1 MIEQAADDDPFVALA
16 QVKAR
21 RAMADLAGF
30 PHHPSWDEL
39 EAAARARLRLRDPS
53 PDQEPVAPSPAAPA
67 EDLVDPILAI
77 AQVKAFRIAADS
89 MGVAHD
95 AAWDA
100 TEASAASQLHRST
113 APHEGRPPAPDQ
125 SNPPG

>member
-1 MIEQAADDDPFVALA
+1 MVEQAADDDPFVALA

-53 PDQEPVAPSPAAPA
+53 SAEELPAPSPAAPA
-67 EDLVDPILAI
+67 EDLADPILAI

-95 AAWDA
+95 DAWDA
-100 TEASAASQLHRST
+100 TEASAASQLHRS
-113 APHEGRPPAPDQ
+113 AHQEQPAQPSDG
-125 SNPPG
+125 STPAG

>member
-53 PDQEPVAPSPAAPA
+53 AEPEPVAPPPDAPT
-67 EDLVDPILAI
+67 EDLADPILAI

-100 TEASAASQLHRST
+100 TEASAASQLHRT
-113 APHEGRPPAPDQ
+113 NAPHDGAPSGPNQ